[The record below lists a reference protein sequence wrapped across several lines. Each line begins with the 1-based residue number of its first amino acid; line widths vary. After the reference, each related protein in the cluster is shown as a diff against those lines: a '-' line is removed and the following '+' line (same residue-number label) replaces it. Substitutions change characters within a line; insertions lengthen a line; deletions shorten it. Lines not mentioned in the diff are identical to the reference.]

1 MARTLAPTIRK
12 TLGLSALA
20 GLASEGASQIV
31 KSISGGGMHYFV
43 PRENLH
49 YLAKNQHLLN
59 KRQINDVAKAHQ
71 TGKSIHISAPKT
83 QSGGFLGTLLASIG
97 VPLVLDMV
105 KKMTGNG
112 GPQIGAP
119 PPPKRGRG
127 GQQIG
132 APTPHKR
139 GRVVLKLVLLH
150 LFFGN
155 WTGYSVG
162 RGKKKTLGEGILFG
176 KNSPFNG
183 VPLLGAM
190 L

>member
-1 MARTLAPTIRK
+1 
-12 TLGLSALA
+12 
-20 GLASEGASQIV
+20 
-31 KSISGGGMHYFV
+31 MHYFV

-49 YLAKNQHLLN
+49 YLAKNQHLL
-59 KRQINDVAKAHQ
+59 KNDVAKAHQ
-71 TGKSIHISAPKT
+71 TGKGIHISAPKT

-105 KKMTGNG
+105 KKMTGSG

-127 GQQIG
+127 GPQIG
-132 APTPHKR
+132 APPPPKR

-150 LFFGN
+150 LFLEIGL
-155 WTGYSVG
+155 VILLVEV
-162 RGKKKTLGEGILFG
+162 KKKTLGEGILFG

>member
-1 MARTLAPTIRK
+1 
-12 TLGLSALA
+12 
-20 GLASEGASQIV
+20 
-31 KSISGGGMHYFV
+31 MHYFV

-71 TGKSIHISAPKT
+71 TGKGIHISAPKT

-105 KKMTGNG
+105 KKMTGSG

-127 GQQIG
+127 GPQIG
-132 APTPHKR
+132 APPPPKR

-150 LFFGN
+150 LFLEIGL
-155 WTGYSVG
+155 VILLVEV
-162 RGKKKTLGEGILFG
+162 KKKRWERESSSEKTAHSMGFLCYERCY
-176 KNSPFNG
+176 KS
-183 VPLLGAM
+183 
-190 L
+190 